1 MKPIVKPI
9 PKKPK
14 PKTKEKE
21 KSLTELKMNS
31 VKTPI
36 WIWNKRFNSK
46 RRKMF
51 LDITLIVFFSEITK
65 SSVYQIV

>member
-9 PKKPK
+9 PKKSKPK
-14 PKTKEKE
+14 PKEKE

-36 WIWNKRFNSK
+36 WI
-46 RRKMF
+46 
-51 LDITLIVFFSEITK
+51 
-65 SSVYQIV
+65 

>member
-21 KSLTELKMNS
+21 KSLIELKIDS

-36 WIWNKRFNSK
+36 WI
-46 RRKMF
+46 
-51 LDITLIVFFSEITK
+51 
-65 SSVYQIV
+65 